1 MKKMALL
8 ILSSFILMLICQSIE
23 PIEIS
28 HDTGMTVLANVTPDE
43 GNQSIAN
50 ASAAENR
57 SIPAENATKSSN
69 ADSGFWSWGKIPMG
83 YELDEKNGTIIEQ
96 SGEEWKPSI

>member
-1 MKKMALL
+1 MKKIALL
-8 ILSSFILMLICQSIE
+8 ILSSFILILIGQSIE
-23 PIEIS
+23 PIEINQ
-28 HDTGMTVLANVTPDE
+28 DTGMTVLANVTPDE

-57 SIPAENATKSSN
+57 SIPAENATRSSN
-69 ADSGFWSWGKIPMG
+69 FGSGFWSWGKIPMG